1 MMNKQSITDVNV
13 KGKLV
18 FVRVDFNVPLD
29 ENGAVSDDTRIQAA
43 LPTLKHLLQSGARV
57 VCASH
62 LGRPKDK
69 VEPAFSTKPA
79 AQRLSQLLNKE
90 VIFPGD
96 LIGPAVDEAKAALND
111 GDILLLENLRF
122 HPGEKK
128 DDPDFAKELAK
139 GIDVYINDAFG
150 ACHRAHAS
158 IKAITRFVPIAAA
171 GFLLDKEIE
180 FLSMAV
186 NNPPKNYVVILGG
199 VKVSDKIPVI
209 NNLLDKASKILV
221 GGAMAY
227 TFLKAQG
234 TDVGNSLVEN
244 DFIDTCK
251 ELMKKAETLGVT
263 LLLPVDHVA
272 AVKIEPDV
280 TVRMIKQGETVPSE
294 MMGLDI
300 GFDTIKLY
308 VNALAGAELIV
319 WNGPMGVFE
328 IDTFAAGT
336 TEIAHAVAASNA
348 VSIIGGGDSVSA
360 VNKAGVADK
369 ISHISTGGGAS
380 LEFLAGEILPGV
392 DALNAK

>member
-1 MMNKQSITDVNV
+1 
-13 KGKLV
+13 
-18 FVRVDFNVPLD
+18 
-29 ENGAVSDDTRIQAA
+29 
-43 LPTLKHLLQSGARV
+43 
-57 VCASH
+57 
-62 LGRPKDK
+62 
-69 VEPAFSTKPA
+69 
-79 AQRLSQLLNKE
+79 
-90 VIFPGD
+90 
-96 LIGPAVDEAKAALND
+96 
-111 GDILLLENLRF
+111 
-122 HPGEKK
+122 
-128 DDPDFAKELAK
+128 
-139 GIDVYINDAFG
+139 
-150 ACHRAHAS
+150 
-158 IKAITRFVPIAAA
+158 
-171 GFLLDKEIE
+171 
-180 FLSMAV
+180 
-186 NNPPKNYVVILGG
+186 
-199 VKVSDKIPVI
+199 
-209 NNLLDKASKILV
+209 
-221 GGAMAY
+221 
-227 TFLKAQG
+227 
-234 TDVGNSLVEN
+234 VEN